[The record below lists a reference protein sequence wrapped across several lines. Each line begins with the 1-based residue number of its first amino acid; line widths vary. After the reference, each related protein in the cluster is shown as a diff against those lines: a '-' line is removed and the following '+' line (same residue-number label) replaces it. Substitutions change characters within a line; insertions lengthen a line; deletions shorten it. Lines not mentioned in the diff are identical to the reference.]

1 MGDFGTT
8 REVDMPLHLQLSMR
22 KAELAANEMTWDQ
35 LHSALL
41 NLYHQRLV
49 ENQAIRDMLQAED
62 IEIEFDIPTDVELAQ
77 LALTMLSQDDFDQ
90 DEDEDQPLFG

>member
-1 MGDFGTT
+1 MGDFETA

-35 LHSALL
+35 LHAALL

-62 IEIEFDIPTDVELAQ
+62 IEIEFDIPTDLELAQ
-77 LALTMLSQDDFDQ
+77 LALTMMNQDDIDS
-90 DEDEDQPLFG
+90 DEDEGQPLFG

>member
-22 KAELAANEMTWDQ
+22 KAELAADEMTWDQ
-35 LHSALL
+35 LHAALL

-62 IEIEFDIPTDVELAQ
+62 IELEFDIPTDLELAQ
-77 LALTMLSQDDFDQ
+77 LALTMMSQDDLDS

>member
-35 LHSALL
+35 LHAALL

-62 IEIEFDIPTDVELAQ
+62 IELEFDIPTDVELAQ

-90 DEDEDQPLFG
+90 DEDEDQPFFG

>member
-22 KAELAANEMTWDQ
+22 KAELAADEMTWDQ
-35 LHSALL
+35 LHAALL

-77 LALTMLSQDDFDQ
+77 LALTMLGQDDFDQ

>member
-35 LHSALL
+35 LHAALL

-62 IEIEFDIPTDVELAQ
+62 IELEFDIPTDLELAQ
-77 LALTMLSQDDFDQ
+77 LALTMMSQDDLDP

>member
-1 MGDFGTT
+1 MEDFGTT

-22 KAELAANEMTWDQ
+22 KAELAADEMTWEQ
-35 LHSALL
+35 LHAALL

-62 IEIEFDIPTDVELAQ
+62 IEIEFDIPTDVEIAQ
-77 LALTMLSQDDFDQ
+77 LALTMLSQDNFDH
-90 DEDEDQPLFG
+90 DEDEDQTLFG

>member
-35 LHSALL
+35 LHAALL

-62 IEIEFDIPTDVELAQ
+62 IELEFDIPTDSELAQ
-77 LALTMLSQDDFDQ
+77 LALTMMSQDDLDP

>member
-22 KAELAANEMTWDQ
+22 KAELAADEMTWDQ
-35 LHSALL
+35 LHAALL

-77 LALTMLSQDDFDQ
+77 LALTMLGQDDFDQ
-90 DEDEDQPLFG
+90 DEDEDQPFFG

>member
-22 KAELAANEMTWDQ
+22 KAELAADEMTWDQ
-35 LHSALL
+35 LHAALL

-62 IEIEFDIPTDVELAQ
+62 IELEFDIPTDLELAQ
-77 LALTMLSQDDFDQ
+77 LALTMMSQDDLDP